1 MTFEQMNLDKNIIQA
16 LHTLG
21 YEKPLPVQEKVIP
34 NILSGTDLLSNQE
47 REVEKQHLLRFPLFK
62 I

>member
-1 MTFEQMNLDKNIIQA
+1 MNLDKNIIQA

-21 YEKPLPVQEKVIP
+21 YEKPYLYKKKSFRIFFRERIV
-34 NILSGTDLLSNQE
+34 LSNQE